1 MTSSQSNDD
10 LFKEVAVLLA
20 GLAGEGHTGAVDELR
35 SGFGCLN
42 GLTDGWA
49 QFLESIDR
57 VRSTEAKRF
66 TKDERQA
73 LERIRSAVRKIV
85 YRR

>member
-1 MTSSQSNDD
+1 MRAFIAKLERD
-10 LFKEVAVLLA
+10 
-20 GLAGEGHTGAVDELR
+20 GHEQAALELR
-35 SGFGCLN
+35 YGYGCLN

-57 VRSTEAKRF
+57 VGKFCSTGFDTDDRESLKM
-66 TKDERQA
+66 
-73 LERIRSAVRKIV
+73 IRAVAHRAV

>member
-1 MTSSQSNDD
+1 
-10 LFKEVAVLLA
+10 LR
-20 GLAGEGHTGAVDELR
+20 EGY
-35 SGFGCLN
+35 GCLN

-57 VRSTEAKRF
+57 VRKTSSAGF
-66 TKDERQA
+66 DKDDRES
-73 LERIRSAVRKIV
+73 LKMIRAVAHRAV